1 MSLVSLN
8 WLHIC
13 IVLFTLQMRMKKKV
27 IVKKKSLSH
36 QLNMSMVLKMITKV
50 NLWNLVPLLLLFNL
64 KKSKKK
70 IHLTNL
76 LLALVVDCPCA
87 SGHCLL
93 LVNRVVNVS
102 PGRQRIRKQ
111 PIPVNVEH
119 EFLAVMTNEQN

>member
-70 IHLTNL
+70 I
-76 LLALVVDCPCA
+76 
-87 SGHCLL
+87 G
-93 LVNRVVNVS
+93 
-102 PGRQRIRKQ
+102 
-111 PIPVNVEH
+111 
-119 EFLAVMTNEQN
+119 